1 MWIWWAMMVPPSLLS
16 PPPQAYMLTPPD
28 SLPRPELLEN
38 KSITIYPL
46 PPPPR
51 FLDTSTPLR
60 FILFAPF
67 KAFFQLTSLLYLL
80 LYIIPPAATHILLQN
95 PPAIPT
101 LLVAHLIARLRRFKL
116 IVDWHNFGFSILQLK
131 LGDHPIVW
139 FSKRYETLLG
149 RRADANFAVTNAMSK
164 VLKDGMGIRAPIH
177 TLYDRP
183 PAHFAPLDARTQK
196 EFLESHSVTAP
207 HSAAIENSRTRLL
220 VSSTSWTAD
229 EDFSMLLAAL
239 LSYDRYASG
248 ANFLRPGSAPAVLA
262 IITGRGPLREGY
274 MATIEKL
281 EFQYVVVESVWL
293 EAEDYPKMI
302 ACADLGV
309 SLHTSTSGVDL
320 PMKVVDLFGVGVP
333 VAAFGFMALR
343 ELVKDGENGVVFKDG
358 EGLGDALVV
367 SFLPRE
373 AGGRDWLTW
382 IQKLFD
388 PNSRELERLKMGAMR
403 ETHDRWD
410 ENWDKV
416 AAPVFG
422 LEKD

>member
-1 MWIWWAMMVPPSLLS
+1 
-16 PPPQAYMLTPPD
+16 
-28 SLPRPELLEN
+28 
-38 KSITIYPL
+38 
-46 PPPPR
+46 
-51 FLDTSTPLR
+51 
-60 FILFAPF
+60 
-67 KAFFQLTSLLYLL
+67 
-80 LYIIPPAATHILLQN
+80 
-95 PPAIPT
+95 
-101 LLVAHLIARLRRFKL
+101 
-116 IVDWHNFGFSILQLK
+116 
-131 LGDHPIVW
+131 
-139 FSKRYETLLG
+139 
-149 RRADANFAVTNAMSK
+149 
-164 VLKDGMGIRAPIH
+164 
-177 TLYDRP
+177 
-183 PAHFAPLDARTQK
+183 
-196 EFLESHSVTAP
+196 
-207 HSAAIENSRTRLL
+207 
-220 VSSTSWTAD
+220 
-229 EDFSMLLAAL
+229 MLLAAL

-373 AGGRDWLTW
+373 AGGWLT
-382 IQKLFD
+382 
-388 PNSRELERLKMGAMR
+388 
-403 ETHDRWD
+403 
-410 ENWDKV
+410 
-416 AAPVFG
+416 
-422 LEKD
+422 